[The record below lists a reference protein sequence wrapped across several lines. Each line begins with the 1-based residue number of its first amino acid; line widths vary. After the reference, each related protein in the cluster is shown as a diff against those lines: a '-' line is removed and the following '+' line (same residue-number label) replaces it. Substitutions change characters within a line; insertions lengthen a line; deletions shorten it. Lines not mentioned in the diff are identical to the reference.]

1 MAGEIQLNGTSFAS
15 ESSGTITVNNGTLGS
30 SVVFPS
36 GTVVQ
41 TKVIKDS
48 TARGGFGT
56 QGDTYTGISIAFDNN
71 LQNTN
76 SNVLIESSL
85 QVDVANNI
93 SLGLTWATS
102 SSTLSGTK
110 IGVDGSTVQNL
121 TQGSTEYVTSTFHGG
136 HYTFFAYDANITST
150 TPKTYYLWVTN
161 PHTDSIYLNRH
172 TTYNQAQSLGA
183 SSYYVGAA
191 TAVFKIIEIAG

>member
-1 MAGEIQLNGTSFAS
+1 MAEIQLNGTSFAT
-15 ESSGTITVNNGTLGS
+15 ESSGTITINNGTLS
-30 SVVFPS
+30 NSIVLPS
-36 GTVVQ
+36 LTVVQ

-48 TARGGFGT
+48 TARGAFSS

-85 QVDVANNI
+85 QVDVSNNI

-102 SSTLSGTK
+102 SSTLSGNK
-110 IGVDGSTVQNL
+110 IGVDGSTVTNF
-121 TQGSTEYVTSTFHGG
+121 TQGSTEYSTSSFHGG
-136 HYTFFAYDANITST
+136 HYSFLAYDSDISST
-150 TPKTYYLWVTN
+150 TSKTYYLWVTN
-161 PHTDSIYLNRH
+161 PFTNSIYLNRH
-172 TTYNQAQSLGA
+172 GSFNQAQSLGA
-183 SSYYVGAA
+183 SNYYVGAA

>member
-93 SLGLTWATS
+93 SLGLTWASS
-102 SSTLSGTK
+102 SSTLSGNK